1 MKRDNGKANIVKVA
15 QYTAAHNDKDIFND
29 ANDARIFIRLSEKD
43 AEGKRTIDYKIY
55 HGDTFVYEAA
65 HSVTALENEMDL
77 TLTLSVYTNNSN
89 VESLTVYKD

>member
-1 MKRDNGKANIVKVA
+1 MKRANETANIKKVA
-15 QYTAAHNDKDIFND
+15 QYTYHDKDIFND

-43 AEGKRTIDYKIY
+43 AEGNRTIDYKIY
-55 HGDTFVYEAA
+55 HGDTFVCEAA
-65 HSVTALENEMDL
+65 YSVTALENEMDL